1 MRLTGGYTNYGQDIG
16 ILMLDTIF
24 PRIPGDIGNARSY
37 KIPVRYKVVKNADP
51 GRIMGDAPDV
61 ELLQPFIEA
70 ARELEAEGVKAITT
84 SCGFLAAFQR
94 ELADAVNIPVFTSAL
109 ILAPLVRS
117 MINKDKKIGIFTER
131 AQFMNEGHFNKV
143 GWSSKDIPVVVS
155 GMPEG
160 SRFPALFIGNQYEED
175 REVLQECM
183 EELTRRHMQAH
194 PDTGAIIF
202 ECTNFGPF
210 SRHVQDIAK
219 VPVFGINQLIEYMAS
234 VVNVQSYY

>member
-1 MRLTGGYTNYGQDIG
+1 MHLMGGFTNYGQDIG

-37 KIPVRYKVVKNADP
+37 DISVRYKIVKNAKPD
-51 GRIMGDAPDV
+51 RIMGDKPNA
-61 ELLQPFIEA
+61 ELLKPFVKA

-84 SCGFLAAFQR
+84 SCGFLAAFQK
-94 ELADAVNIPVFTSAL
+94 ELADAVQIPVFTSAL
-109 ILAPLVRS
+109 ILVPLVRS
-117 MINKDKKIGIFTER
+117 MINRDKKIGIFTER
-131 AQFMNEGHFNKV
+131 AQFMNEGHFTKV
-143 GWSSKDIPVVVS
+143 GWSSKDIPVVIS

-160 SRFPALFIGNQYEED
+160 SRFTTLFIGNHYEED

-183 EELTRRHMQAH
+183 EELTRRHMNEH
-194 PDTGAIIF
+194 PDTGAIIL

-219 VPVFGINQLIEYMAS
+219 VPVFGINQLLEFVAS
-234 VVNVQSYY
+234 VVNIRPYY

>member
-1 MRLTGGYTNYGQDIG
+1 MRLTGGFTNYGQDIG

-37 KIPVRYKVVKNADP
+37 NIPVRYKIVKNATP
-51 GRIMGDAPDV
+51 NRIMGDNPDS
-61 ELLQPFIEA
+61 ELLKPFIDA

-94 ELADAVNIPVFTSAL
+94 QLADAVNIPVFTSAMML
-109 ILAPLVRS
+109 VPLVRS
-117 MINKDKKIGIFTER
+117 MINKEKKIAIFTER
-131 AQFMNEGHFNKV
+131 AKHMNEGHFKTL
-143 GWSSKDIPVVVS
+143 GWSSEDIPVVVS

-160 SRFPALFIGNQYEED
+160 SRFPALFIGNKYEED

-183 EELTRRHMQAH
+183 EELTRLHMKEH
-194 PDTGAIIF
+194 PDTGAIVF

-219 VPVFGINQLIEYMAS
+219 VPVFGINQLLEFIAS
-234 VVNVQSYY
+234 AVNVRSYY